1 MFDADKN
8 GFIDVDELSTI
19 MEKLG
24 QTFNI
29 NQLKASNFKI
39 FTFIFFLF
47 LSGDD
52 NVCGHEQGWEHFF

>member
-1 MFDADKN
+1 MFDADNN

-24 QTFNI
+24 QTLNI

-39 FTFIFFLF
+39 VTFLIFFSR
-47 LSGDD
+47 SGDD
-52 NVCGHEQGWEHFF
+52 NVC